1 VANFFDQFDE
11 PTPASPDAGL
21 LDALIQQE
29 SGGNPN
35 AVNARSGAKGLAQAM
50 DATARDPGFGVKPLA
65 DPFDPAESRRFAD
78 EYLGAMMD
86 RYKGNQRHAL
96 AAYNWGPG
104 NVDQWL
110 QRGGN
115 EAELPAETQDYI
127 HKITT
132 NAAPAAAPAA
142 GGNFFD
148 QFDEAPAE
156 PAAPEGEWQPTGW
169 ERFAENAKAGFRE
182 TITGEVVADIRR
194 GDPQRQH
201 AADLDMAIADAEKNG
216 GVGTELLPNGQMS
229 PYAGWTVEDM
239 KTARDQFAGA
249 AEEMGAKFGAEEAAA
264 KQRFDTMAEG
274 TMGEKLAYSLPGQ
287 LAGGLPDPTNL
298 VPVAR
303 GATLAKTAGK
313 GILAN
318 AGLSGVS
325 DVYVQNEQIERGA
338 RDEFDPAQT
347 AAQVAVGGVIGGT
360 VNAAPEV
367 PRLLR
372 DWFRGRTGRE
382 VEAAT
387 PEDMADVMADPEV
400 PAEVK
405 AQLEALGFQGDQ
417 QRAAN
422 VIANRRMAEA
432 ERILPQAEPP
442 SAGRP
447 MSTDKQRKLLDA
459 EISQQRAERDALER
473 GVSDTIG
480 EGAGDVVP
488 EAANLPRRPQ
498 PTPEVLP
505 VDTEGRVLAGGPDLE
520 RARIERA
527 RRDALKRKSEAEK
540 LSQEQ
545 TDAAGPY
552 AVQAPERIDGEYTP
566 ASKPNVPADRTQN
579 YVGYEVTEGKTSM
592 TEAEL
597 ARNTAD
603 PARIASMRKS
613 QRRAEQLSAEIDT
626 YRQQL
631 EELEKSAEWTTLT
644 RKRDTDTPLT
654 NGEIKTLQ
662 ALRQKRLDLRMAL
675 DKAEDS
681 RYDVGYDA
689 RGGSVTGSGSGD
701 RPFHMKSSE
710 GLTPDQQGFFRK
722 RAEDKASS
730 EALKRDIDLE
740 AEWAKREEIYRRR
753 EEEAK
758 RSEEARKRWEE
769 DRERQARAKAEA
781 RYSDGGAKAE
791 RTFGNSAKP
800 DADGRY
806 ATDDFGFVRSDKGGP
821 IKFKGTKG
829 RSPQREAAEWVRDH
843 ANKSPDQ
850 VWELHNHPSGNGITV
865 KLREVRKPEP
875 PKDGP
880 AGPTGSPKGEPKGE
894 PRRLG
899 SPETKTSPSSA
910 NGRGGGP
917 AEAASAAPERP
928 ATNFRPQTEAE
939 APEIR
944 PQAEARNPS
953 PKDVAAAVGKKPAGK
968 PQSIKNFLRARGGL
982 NLSAARKEWGQGWY
996 EDNKQLLRT
1005 KGMNLDTAREAAAEA
1020 GYLRQDSDINDLF
1033 DALDRD
1039 TMLPEDEALAEAQG
1053 QWEASR
1059 DAFVEEYRNRTAAGE
1074 TREQIM
1080 ASWTQR
1086 ADDMAKDAG
1095 IDPDDWSTYADT
1107 DAVGNEPRGDT
1118 PEAEYGEDIPWDD
1131 PRPEAAGEAPRAEGA
1146 PRSDAGS
1153 QQRGNVA
1160 PDIEKTD
1167 QGDQF
1172 VMPGAERRHGPR
1184 ADYNKDGS
1192 LKPEQ
1197 KGIDGLELF
1206 DPDSRPTAQED
1217 LLSGVSKFF
1226 KEEAGSVEMPK
1237 VDLDYIKDFLSAVLR
1252 APAALWD
1259 AGKVMFLSNDAY
1271 MRGMAYRFKSDAM
1284 IELADIFHAA
1294 PASGRAVKET
1304 YHEAVDRHAT
1314 QNLSRLRK
1322 VVDTIPKG
1330 LRNAELRDLLVNP
1343 RKNEGKT
1350 PLEKAAKA
1358 VGEMLKREIEYRK
1371 AAGEDIG
1378 NVRDGYFPRIVDLDK
1393 AAKNA
1398 DEFKRLVAQL
1408 YQKAGHKNP
1417 KEAADAYYEALLH
1430 EHMGLDQT
1438 SIAFELNQLAV
1449 ARTAEE
1455 SRVFGKEADN
1465 LLKGFYHDDVFTT
1478 LVAYFNGSAKRAEF
1492 VRRFGMKGAVGSKER
1507 ADWLKAHGKKS
1518 QLDVYRDSIREEAA
1532 ASGENVEDVMADV
1545 TKFVMSNL
1553 GTLGASTMLRRNRR
1567 LISGFH
1573 TWNVLSTLG
1582 RTLFTSLPEATLV
1595 GMRTGSVKL
1604 AFNGMVDTF
1613 HEFGRAVA
1621 RMPKSEAYEY
1631 AEKLAIVNDAII
1643 ESILQS
1649 RLTGLQ
1655 DSALQQKAMTG
1666 FFKGIGLHQFTEASR
1681 VAALKGGRA
1690 FIKQLAQDVDKA
1702 GAKGK
1707 RAEFYLKELG
1717 IEEPRAFAG
1726 ALKKAGYE
1734 FDINDVLR
1742 REGHAGDYGKAIAR
1756 FVDQTIMR
1764 PNRAQ
1769 KPRWA
1774 NHPLGSIFFAL
1785 SSYSY
1790 AFKKNVLDRQVSLT
1804 KQAIAERDLGY
1815 LASGAVGFP
1824 MLLGMTYLVDTYVRP
1839 AIFGSSYNFEE
1850 ESGMKAMLRT
1860 LDRAGVTAAASPL
1873 INAFLGTKYQRDV
1886 VNSLSGP
1893 IVGRIGAAAYD
1904 VGKAFTS
1911 NTPNTDT
1918 AERNLLRQG
1927 YRLGLLP
1934 LVSGLLAGGV
1944 SGASRLAGLEV
1955 MSSHRLENAFVDT
1968 VGGAMGLHEKKK
1980 KGNRPRN

>member
-1 VANFFDQFDE
+1 MAQIVWDDE
-11 PTPASPDAGL
+11 PAPAAPAGRGI
-21 LDALIQQE
+21 LDALIQVE

-35 AVNARSGAKGLAQAM
+35 AVNPRTGAKGLAQAM
-50 DATARDPGFGVKPLA
+50 DATARDPGFGVRPLA
-65 DPFDPAESRRFAD
+65 DPFDPVDSRRFAD
-78 EYLGAMMD
+78 EYLNAMLK
-86 RYKGNQRHAL
+86 RYGGNERHAL

-104 NVDQWL
+104 NVDTWL

-115 EAELPAETQDYI
+115 EADLPAETQSYI

-132 NAAPAAAPAA
+132 QPAPASAPAA
-142 GGNFFD
+142 GKIVWD
-148 QFDEAPAE
+148 DELPEAE
-156 PAAPEGEWQPTGW
+156 REWTPTGW
-169 ERFAENAKAGFRE
+169 ERFAENAKASFRE

-239 KTARDQFAGA
+239 KVARDQFAGA

-274 TMGEKLAYSLPGQ
+274 TIGEKLAYSLPGQ
-287 LAGGLPDPTNL
+287 LAGGIPDPTNL

-303 GATLAKTAGK
+303 GATFAKTALK

-325 DVYVQNEQIERGA
+325 DAYVQNEQIERGA

-347 AAQVAVGGVIGGT
+347 AAQVAIGGVIGGT

-422 VIANRRMAEA
+422 VLANRRKAEA

-459 EISQQRAERDALER
+459 EIEQARSERAGIEA
-473 GVSDTIG
+473 G
-480 EGAGDVVP
+480 EIDPA
-488 EAANLPRRPQ
+488 AANLPRRPQ

-505 VDTEGRVLAGGPDLE
+505 VDAEGRVLAGGPDLQAV
-520 RARIERA
+520 RSERA
-527 RRDALKRKSEAEK
+527 RRDAIKRKAEAEAAR
-540 LSQEQ
+540 QAQ

-566 ASKPNVPADRTQN
+566 ASKPNVPADRTEN
-579 YVGYEVTEGKTSM
+579 YVGWENTAGKTSM
-592 TEAEL
+592 TDAEL

-603 PARIASMRKS
+603 PARIASMRKK
-613 QRRAEQLSAEIDT
+613 QARAEQLSAEIDT

-654 NGEIKTLQ
+654 NGEIKALQ

-675 DKAEDS
+675 DKAEDA

-710 GLTPDQQGFFRK
+710 GLTPEQQGFFRK

-800 DADGRY
+800 DASGRY

-865 KLREVRKPEP
+865 KLRETRKPEP

-880 AGPTGSPKGEPKGE
+880 AGPAGKPAGEPKGE

-899 SPETKTSPSSA
+899 SPETRDAPRAS
-910 NGRGGGP
+910 
-917 AEAASAAPERP
+917 AEAPEDI
-928 ATNFRPQTEAE
+928 RPQAEAE

-1080 ASWTQR
+1080 ASWSQR

-1107 DAVGNEPRGDT
+1107 DAVGDEPRGSQA
-1118 PEAEYGEDIPWDD
+1118 EARDGEDIPWDD
-1131 PRPEAAGEAPRAEGA
+1131 PRPQDQGEAAGAEGA

-1153 QQRGNVA
+1153 ERVA
-1160 PDIEKTD
+1160 PSTERTE
-1167 QGDQF
+1167 QGDQY

-1184 ADYNKDGS
+1184 ADYTREGD

-1226 KEEAGSVEMPK
+1226 REEAGSVEMPRA
-1237 VDLDYIKDFLSAVLR
+1237 DLDYIKDYLRAVLR
-1252 APAALWD
+1252 VPASLWD
-1259 AGKVMFLSNDAY
+1259 AGKVFLISNDAY
-1271 MRGMAYRFKSDAM
+1271 MRGMARRFKSKTM
-1284 IELADIFHAA
+1284 EELADLFHAA
-1294 PASGRAVKET
+1294 PATGKAVGET

-1314 QNLSRLRK
+1314 QNLSRLRRI
-1322 VVDTIPKG
+1322 VDTVAKDQ
-1330 LRNAELRDLLVNP
+1330 RNAQLRDLLVNP
-1343 RKNEGKT
+1343 RKNAGKT

-1358 VGEMLKREIEYRK
+1358 IEAMLKREIDYRK
-1371 AAGEDIG
+1371 AAGEEIG
-1378 NVRDGYFPRIVDLDK
+1378 EIRDGYFPRIVDLDK
-1393 AAKNA
+1393 VAKDA
-1398 DEFKRLVAQL
+1398 EGFQSKVAQL
-1408 YQKAGHKNP
+1408 YQKAGSKNP
-1417 KEAADAYYEALLH
+1417 KEAAKAYYEALLH

-1449 ARTAEE
+1449 ARNAEE

-1465 LLKGFYHDDVFTT
+1465 LLKDFYHDDVFTT

-1507 ADWLKAHGKKS
+1507 ADWIKAHGKKS
-1518 QLDVYRDSIREEAA
+1518 QIEVYRDRIREEAA
-1532 ASGENVEDVMADV
+1532 ASGENVEDVMSDV

-1553 GTLGASTMLRRNRR
+1553 GTMGASTTKRSTRR
-1567 LISGFH
+1567 LVSGLH
-1573 TWNVLSTLG
+1573 TWNILGTLG
-1582 RTLFTSLPEATLV
+1582 RTLFTSLPEATMI

-1681 VAALKGGRA
+1681 VAALKSGRA
-1690 FIKQLAQDVDKA
+1690 FVKQLAQDVDKA

-1707 RAEFYLKELG
+1707 RAEFYLSELG
-1717 IEEPRAFAG
+1717 IENPKAFA
-1726 ALKKAGYE
+1726 ADMKKAGYDFPIE
-1734 FDINDVLR
+1734 DVLTR
-1742 REGHAGDYGKAIAR
+1742 KGMAGEYGKALAR

-1774 NHPLGSIFFAL
+1774 NHPLGSLVYSL
-1785 SSYSY
+1785 SSFSF
-1790 AFKKNVLDRQVSLT
+1790 AFKKNVLDRQVNLAAR
-1804 KQAIAERDLGY
+1804 AIKERDAAY
-1815 LASGAVGFP
+1815 LMSGAVGFP
-1824 MLLGMTYLVDTYVRP
+1824 MLMGMTYLVDTYIRP
-1839 AIFGSSYNFEE
+1839 AIFGSEYDFENE
-1850 ESGMKAMLRT
+1850 GGLKAMVRT
-1860 LDRAGVTAAASPL
+1860 LDRSGVTAAASPL
-1873 INAFLGTKYQRDV
+1873 INAFMGTKYRRDV
-1886 VNSLSGP
+1886 INSLSGP
-1893 IVGRIGAAAYD
+1893 VAGRIGQAITAG
-1904 VGKAFTS
+1904 VQLFTN

-1918 AERNLLRQG
+1918 AERNALRQL
-1927 YRLGLLP
+1927 YRTVLAP
-1934 LVSGLLAGGV
+1934 MANGLLAGGV
-1944 SGASRLAGLEV
+1944 GGVTRLVGLEG
-1955 MSSHRLENAFVDT
+1955 MSSQHLEDAFVDS
-1968 VGGAMGLHEKKK
+1968 VGGAMGLKEKSKK
-1980 KGNRPRN
+1980 SRGQGF